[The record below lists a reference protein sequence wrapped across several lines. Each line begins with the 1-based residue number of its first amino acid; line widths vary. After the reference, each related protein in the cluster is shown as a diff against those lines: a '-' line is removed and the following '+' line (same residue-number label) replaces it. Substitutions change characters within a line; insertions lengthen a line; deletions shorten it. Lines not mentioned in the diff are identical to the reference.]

1 MLKRQSIVYVLVGVL
16 MFSSSV
22 SFAQK
27 RGTDKK
33 KNKVELTEQKRLE
46 FDYAFHEGEKALG
59 LGEYEK
65 AISWFANC
73 LKLDTTSA
81 VVYYELANIYISQE
95 NFNSALEL
103 ARSAVALQPKN
114 IWYQVQLAGIF
125 KAKGMIDQ
133 ACEVYENL
141 AVQFPERDDFRLIQ
155 AELFISVEKFEEALE
170 VYQTIEKKLGV
181 TEDVSINKHTLY
193 LRLNKR
199 KNAYAEL
206 NKLIKKFP
214 FKIETYGLLA
224 DMYLQDGNKEKALEQ
239 YKKIVEIAPE
249 NGLVHF
255 YLAEYYRKEKQK
267 EMAQSHLEKAFSSN
281 MVSSDKKIQYL
292 VGVVLADTQNPLS
305 DENLKTLLDL
315 LMKVHP
321 DDIHV
326 NLIYADYLRRQK
338 DSVGARKLL
347 RKVLLQEKNTYAIWE
362 ELMFIDNE
370 LLDFDSMFTES
381 AEAIKYFPTQPLLYV
396 FNGVAAAQKK
406 DFETAVKTLTIGFN
420 YVGNNLALRIQFL
433 TYLGDSQY
441 ELGNIKKAF
450 EAYDEVLLFEP
461 ANVVVLNNYSY
472 YLSVLNQNLEK
483 AKEMSLKCVQIEK
496 ENSTYLDTHAW
507 VLFKLGSFSDA
518 KIAMEKSLQF
528 GGRESAV
535 IVEHYGDILYRLGE
549 KEAAMAEWKNAE
561 KIGEGSKQLLDKIK
575 TGIISE

>member
-1 MLKRQSIVYVLVGVL
+1 MLKRQTIVYVLVGVL

-22 SFAQK
+22 GFAQK
-27 RGTDKK
+27 RETDKK

-73 LKLDTTSA
+73 IKLDKTSA

-95 NFNSALEL
+95 NYNSALEL

-114 IWYQVQLAGIF
+114 IWYQIQLAGIF

-133 ACEVYENL
+133 ACGVYEDL
-141 AVQFPERDDFRLIQ
+141 AIQFPERNDFRHIE
-155 AELFISVEKFEEALE
+155 AELFISVEKFEEALD

-181 TEDVSINKHTLY
+181 TENVCINKHTLY

-214 FKIETYGLLA
+214 FKIENYGLLA
-224 DMYLQDGNKEKALEQ
+224 DMYLKDDNKEKALVQ

-255 YLAEYYRKEKQK
+255 YLAEYYRKEKQY
-267 EMAQSHLEKAFSSN
+267 EVAQSHLEKAFASN
-281 MVSSDKKIQYL
+281 MVNSEKKIQYL
-292 VGVVLADTQNPLS
+292 MGVVLADTGNQIS

-326 NLIYADYLRRQK
+326 NLINADFLRRHK
-338 DSVGARKLL
+338 DSKGARKLL
-347 RKVLLQEKNTYAIWE
+347 RKVLLQEKNTYAVWE
-362 ELMFIDNE
+362 ELMFINNE

-381 AEAIKYFPTQPLLYV
+381 SEAIKYFPTQPLLYI
-396 FNGVAAAQKK
+396 FNGVAAAQKQ
-406 DFETAVKTLTIGFN
+406 DFKSAVKTLTIGFN

-433 TYLGDSQY
+433 TYLGDAQY

-450 EAYDEVLLFEP
+450 EAYDEVLLFDP
-461 ANVVVLNNYSY
+461 ANVAVLNNYSY
-472 YLSVLNQNLEK
+472 YLSVLDQNLEK

-518 KIAMEKSLQF
+518 KIAMDKALQF

-549 KEAAMAEWKNAE
+549 KEAAMSEWKNAE
-561 KIGEGSKQLLDKIK
+561 KIGEGSKQLLEKIK